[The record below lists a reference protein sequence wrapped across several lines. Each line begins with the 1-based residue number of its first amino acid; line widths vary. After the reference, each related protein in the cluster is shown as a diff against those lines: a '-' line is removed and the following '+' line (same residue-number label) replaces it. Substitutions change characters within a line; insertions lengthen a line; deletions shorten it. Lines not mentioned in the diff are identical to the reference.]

1 MKKKLCELIQ
11 ANRQIFDID
20 VSETDKDEYVKS
32 KVSKAIFYSL
42 DFETAVNSGT
52 AKIGHE
58 KDGFPY
64 FIEWNEPLTFRQMYY
79 IVNLICGFGK
89 KEQLPP
95 SLSHIVLC
103 YISQEYSNRTP
114 Y

>member
-1 MKKKLCELIQ
+1 MKKELCELIR

-20 VSETDKDEYVKS
+20 VRESDKDEYVKS
-32 KVSKAIFYSL
+32 KVGESIFYSL
-42 DFETAVNSGT
+42 DFETAVNSAT

-58 KDGFPY
+58 RDGFPY

-79 IVNLICGFGK
+79 IVNLICSFGK

-95 SLSHIVLC
+95 PLSRIVLC
-103 YISQEYSNRTP
+103 YISQEYSNRAP

>member
-1 MKKKLCELIQ
+1 MKKQICELIE

-20 VSETDKDEYVKS
+20 VRETDKDEYVKS
-32 KVSKAIFYSL
+32 KVSEAIFYSL

-79 IVNLICGFGK
+79 IVNLICAFGK

-95 SLSHIVLC
+95 SLSRIVLC
-103 YISQEYSNRTP
+103 YISQEYSNRAP

>member
-1 MKKKLCELIQ
+1 MKKELCELIQ

-20 VSETDKDEYVKS
+20 VRESDKDEFVKRE
-32 KVSKAIFYSL
+32 VSKAIFYSL

-58 KDGFPY
+58 RDGFPY
-64 FIEWNEPLTFRQMYY
+64 FIEWEEPLTYRQMYY
-79 IVNLICGFGK
+79 VVNLICAFGK
-89 KEQLPP
+89 KELPP
-95 SLSHIVLC
+95 NLSRVVLC
-103 YISQEYSNRTP
+103 YISQEYSNRAP